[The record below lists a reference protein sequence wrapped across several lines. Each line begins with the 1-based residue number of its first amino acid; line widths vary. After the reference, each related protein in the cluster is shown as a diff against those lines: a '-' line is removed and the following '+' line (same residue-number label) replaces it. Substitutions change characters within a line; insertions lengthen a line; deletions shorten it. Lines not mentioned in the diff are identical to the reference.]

1 MTMSENQD
9 DPGFGEEPESSG
21 LRARGEEAIGDLAQA
36 LLDNPIFHSAL
47 STAVGAGERAA
58 QAQRTAMGALNIPA
72 SADVE
77 RLEQRL
83 RSLST
88 RLESV
93 EDHLDELTDETAAL
107 RRRVDEAA
115 HESERV
121 SSTEGADS

>member
-1 MTMSENQD
+1 MGAN
-9 DPGFGEEPESSG
+9 EEELDFREAREAGG
-21 LRARGEEAIGDLAQA
+21 LRARGEEALGDLAQA

-58 QAQRTAMGALNIPA
+58 QAQRSALGALNIPA
-72 SADVE
+72 SGDME

-83 RSLST
+83 RSLSA

-93 EDHLDELTDETAAL
+93 EDQLDDVMDEMAAL

-115 HESERV
+115 ERAREPA
-121 SSTEGADS
+121 SGEA